1 MKLLTLLQTGI
12 RASLT
17 AVSLLL
23 LAAMAAVARPA
34 YVVNVQPGNVVNVR
48 SQPTTHSEALTY
60 ATSGQKL
67 EIMDGQRGQQGYI
80 WYMVRINPDDLGWIR
95 EDFLQFP
102 AIGGEFF
109 PSQAILDAGVPRGR
123 LNVRSGP
130 STRYNVLFAARHG
143 DKVLIDEMAAD
154 PVDDATW
161 YYVKYLNDSQRQG
174 WVRGD
179 LVQFLF

>member
-1 MKLLTLLQTGI
+1 MKLLSLIQAGVTTASVVLL
-12 RASLT
+12 S
-17 AVSLLL
+17 AV
-23 LAAMAAVARPA
+23 AAMARPA
-34 YVVNVQPGNVVNVR
+34 YVVNVQPGNIVNVR

-60 ATSGQKL
+60 ATLGQKL

-80 WYMVRINPDDLGWIR
+80 WYMVRINPDDRGWIR

-109 PSQAILDAGVPRGR
+109 PSQAILDAGVPGGL

-130 STRYNVLFAARHG
+130 STRHNALFAGLHG
-143 DKVLIDEMAAD
+143 DKVLVDEIASD
-154 PVDDATW
+154 QTDYSTW
-161 YYVKYLNDSQRQG
+161 YHVKYLGQAHREG